1 MNRENSTLY
10 HMTDSLDKI
19 TLKHIFPDKVL
30 GKLTLSQSGPKELG
44 DC

>member
-19 TLKHIFPDKVL
+19 TLKHILPDEVL
-30 GKLTLSQSGPKELG
+30 GKLILLQSGLKELG